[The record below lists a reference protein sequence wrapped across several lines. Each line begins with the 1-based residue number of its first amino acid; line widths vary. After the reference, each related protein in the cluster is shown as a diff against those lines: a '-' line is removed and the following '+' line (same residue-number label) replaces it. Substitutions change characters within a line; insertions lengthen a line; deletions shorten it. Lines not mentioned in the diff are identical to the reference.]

1 MITAGWLLLFSQ
13 SLWDNFST
21 SRKTI
26 HEICLGI
33 IPSFGVNKSHPW
45 RESVLTWQA
54 GTSTIYGWY
63 SWDNHGIS
71 NHLPSGVSH
80 LACHHLVRWTFSQL
94 IIYIT
99 GWWLS
104 HLPLWKMM
112 DVVSWDDYAI
122 PNIWKTCSKPPTS
135 IILLTYFI
143 HIVNQF
149 QTKIWW

>member
-1 MITAGWLLLFSQ
+1 VITAGWLLLFSQ

-94 IIYIT
+94 IIYIYN
-99 GWWLS
+99 WL
-104 HLPLWKMM
+104 
-112 DVVSWDDYAI
+112 VVE
-122 PNIWKTCSKPPTS
+122 PPTPLKNDGRRQLRWLCHS
-135 IILLTYFI
+135 QYMEKM
-143 HIVNQF
+143 F
-149 QTKIWW
+149 QTTNQYNIINIFYPYC